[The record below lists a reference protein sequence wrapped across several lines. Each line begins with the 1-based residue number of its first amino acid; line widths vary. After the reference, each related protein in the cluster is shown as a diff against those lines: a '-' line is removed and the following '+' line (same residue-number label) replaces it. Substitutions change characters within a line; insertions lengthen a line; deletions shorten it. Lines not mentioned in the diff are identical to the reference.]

1 MLFRIL
7 LAVQNAN
14 LRRNIGRSLPD
25 AMIETVSVR
34 KLFWKRFTNI
44 NVDCIVIDRTLLPK
58 PEAQSIA
65 HLHQL
70 PDSPAVIVLSEKEDP
85 EGRAQLLAAGC
96 EAMLNSMLPPQTL
109 FKTLSMII
117 DRIRLKK
124 VDDFTQRRATA
135 QSRLSDF
142 VSNSSAMQTF
152 MHVVYRVVDSD
163 APLLIQGET
172 GVGKERL
179 ARAIHIESH
188 RSAGPFIAVNC
199 GALPESLL
207 ESELFGHEEG
217 AFTGATRSRR
227 GCFEL
232 AHRGTIFLDEISE
245 MPVHLQ
251 VKLLRVLQ
259 DYEIQ
264 PVGAEKTI
272 KIDVRLMTSTNR
284 NLDEE
289 IRLGRFRKD
298 LYYRLSVVS
307 LTVPPLRERREDIPA
322 LVKSHIAFL
331 RKESCGLRPRIGG
344 GRTIAPEAMT
354 ALSQYSW
361 PGNVRELINVIERA
375 MLLCTGDEITP
386 ADLPESISGT
396 TSTSALRKESRG
408 QQSHATSDLT
418 LMAGGSKSLLDLP
431 WRKARRIFLNRL
443 EREYLRRL
451 LESTKGH
458 IGQTAKLANMQP
470 RSLFDKMKKH
480 GLRKEDFRN

>member
-7 LAVQNAN
+7 LAVQSAG
-14 LRRNIGRSLPD
+14 LRRHIVKSLPD
-25 AMIETVSVR
+25 AMIETISVR
-34 KLFWKRFTNI
+34 KLFWKRFANI

-65 HLHQL
+65 HLHKL

-85 EGRAQLLAAGC
+85 EGRAHLLAAGC
-96 EAMLNSMLPPQTL
+96 EAMLNSMLPPRTL
-109 FKTLSMII
+109 CETLSMIL

-124 VDDFTQRRATA
+124 VDDFTQPRVAT
-135 QSRLSDF
+135 QSHLSDF
-142 VSNSSAMQTF
+142 VSNSSAMRTF

-179 ARAIHIESH
+179 ARAIHVESH

-232 AHRGTIFLDEISE
+232 SHRGTIFLDEISE

-264 PVGAEKTI
+264 PVGAEKSI
-272 KIDVRLMTSTNR
+272 KIDVRLMASTNR

-331 RKESCGLRPRIGG
+331 RPRIGG
-344 GRTIAPEAMT
+344 GYTIAPEAMT
-354 ALSQYSW
+354 ALSRYSW

-386 ADLPESISGT
+386 ADLPESISST
-396 TSTSALRKESRG
+396 ASTSG
-408 QQSHATSDLT
+408 QHLHTASDLLT
-418 LMAGGSKSLLDLP
+418 FTTDGSKPVLELP
-431 WRKARRIFLNRL
+431 WRKARRIFLDRL

-458 IGQTAKLANMQP
+458 IGQTAKVANMQP

-480 GLRKEDFRN
+480 GLRKEDFRK

>member
-1 MLFRIL
+1 MLFRVL
-7 LAVQNAN
+7 LSIRNVA
-14 LRRNIGRSLPD
+14 LRRYIQKSLPD
-25 AMIETVSVR
+25 VMLENVNLR
-34 KLFWKRFTNI
+34 KPFYERFANV
-44 NVDCIVIDRTLLPK
+44 NVDCIVIDRILLPE
-58 PEAQSIA
+58 PISRNIA
-65 HLHQL
+65 HLRQF
-70 PDSPAVIVLSEKEDP
+70 PDSPAVIVLSENEYPED
-85 EGRAQLLAAGC
+85 RARLLAAGC
-96 EAMLNSMLPPQTL
+96 EAVLNSTLPPQTL
-109 FKTLSMII
+109 CETFATILERLRLRKDEYFK
-117 DRIRLKK
+117 
-124 VDDFTQRRATA
+124 QRRSTT

-142 VSNSSAMQTF
+142 ISISPAMRAF
-152 MHVVYRVVDSD
+152 MNVVYRVVNSD

-179 ARAIHIESH
+179 SRAIHAESF
-188 RSAGPFIAVNC
+188 RSASPFVAVNC

-259 DYEIQ
+259 EYEIQ
-264 PVGAEKTI
+264 PVGAEKAI
-272 KIDVRLMTSTNR
+272 KIDIRLIASTNR

-307 LTVPPLRERREDIPA
+307 LSIPPLRERREDIPS

-331 RKESCGLRPRIGG
+331 RPRIGG
-344 GRTIAPEAMT
+344 ANAVAPEVMA
-354 ALSQYSW
+354 ALCEYSW

-375 MLLCTGDEITP
+375 LLLCNQDEITLV
-386 ADLPESISGT
+386 DLPDSIRGTASAPAKEQQSISDMLKLPT
-396 TSTSALRKESRG
+396 DS
-408 QQSHATSDLT
+408 
-418 LMAGGSKSLLDLP
+418 SKFLLEQP
-431 WRKARRIFLNRL
+431 WPTARRMFLNHL
-443 EREYLRRL
+443 EREYFKHL

-458 IGQTAKLANMQP
+458 IGQTAKRANIRP
-470 RSLFDKMKKH
+470 RSLFDKMRKH
-480 GLRKEDFRN
+480 GLHKEDFKR

>member
-1 MLFRIL
+1 MLFRVL
-7 LAVQNAN
+7 LAVRNAG
-14 LRRNIGRSLPD
+14 LRRHIAKSLPD
-25 AMIETVSVR
+25 TIVEVVSTR
-34 KLFWKRFTNI
+34 KLFWERFGNV
-44 NVDCIVIDRTLLPK
+44 NVDCIVVERSLLPA
-58 PEAQSIA
+58 PEVQSIA

-70 PDSPAVIVLSEKEDP
+70 PDSPAVIVLSDEEDP
-85 EGRAQLLAAGC
+85 AGRAHLLAAGC
-96 EAMLNSMLPPQTL
+96 EAMLNSTLPPQTL
-109 FKTLSMII
+109 CETLAMIL
-117 DRIRLKK
+117 DRLRAKR
-124 VDDFTQRRATA
+124 VENFAQRTATS

-142 VSNSSAMQTF
+142 VSNSPAMRTF
-152 MHVVYRVVDSD
+152 MHVVYRVAGSD

-179 ARAIHIESH
+179 ARAIHTESP

-259 DYEIQ
+259 EYEIQ
-264 PVGAEKTI
+264 PVGAEKPI
-272 KIDVRLMTSTNR
+272 KIDVRLMASTNR

-307 LTVPPLRERREDIPA
+307 LTVPPLRERREDIPP
-322 LVKSHIAFL
+322 LVSSHMVF
-331 RKESCGLRPRIGG
+331 LRPRIGG
-344 GRTIAPEAMT
+344 GCTIDPEAMT
-354 ALSQYSW
+354 ALSRYSW
-361 PGNVRELINVIERA
+361 PGNVRELINVVERA
-375 MLLCTGDEITP
+375 LLLCAEDRITL
-386 ADLPESISGT
+386 ADLPESISGAAT
-396 TSTSALRKESRG
+396 APSQQLHAESAVPP
-408 QQSHATSDLT
+408 LT
-418 LMAGGSKSLLDLP
+418 ADGSKSLADQP
-431 WRKARRIFLNRL
+431 WRTVRREYLDRL
-443 EREYLRRL
+443 EREYLRQL
-451 LESTKGH
+451 LDYTGGH
-458 IGQTAKLANMQP
+458 IGQTAKRAQMQP

-480 GLRKEDFRN
+480 GLRKEDFRR

>member
-1 MLFRIL
+1 MLIRVL
-7 LAVQNAN
+7 LAVRNVS
-14 LRRNIGRSLPD
+14 LRRQIVKSLPD
-25 AMIETVSVR
+25 AMIETINVR
-34 KLFWKRFTNI
+34 KLFWERFAHV
-44 NVDCIVIDRTLLPK
+44 NVDCIVIDRDLLPE
-58 PEAQSIA
+58 PEVQSIA

-70 PDSPAVIVLSEKEDP
+70 PDCPAVIVLSEKEDP
-85 EGRAQLLAAGC
+85 EGRAHLLAAGC
-96 EAMLNSMLPPQTL
+96 EAMLNSTLPTQTL
-109 FKTLSMII
+109 CETLVTIL
-117 DRIRLKK
+117 DRIRMKK
-124 VDDFTQRRATA
+124 VEDFAQRRATTP
-135 QSRLSDF
+135 SRLSDF
-142 VSNSSAMQTF
+142 VSNSTTMQAF
-152 MHVVYRVVDSD
+152 MHVVYRVVGSD
-163 APLLIQGET
+163 APLLILGET
-172 GVGKERL
+172 GAGKERL
-179 ARAIHIESH
+179 ARAIHAESP

-207 ESELFGHEEG
+207 ESELFGHKEG

-259 DYEIQ
+259 EFEIQ

-272 KIDVRLMTSTNR
+272 KIDVRLMASTNR

-331 RKESCGLRPRIGG
+331 RPRIGR
-344 GRTIAPEAMT
+344 GRTIAPEAMA
-354 ALSQYSW
+354 ALSMYSW

-375 MLLCTGDEITP
+375 MLLCATDEITL

-396 TSTSALRKESRG
+396 ISASSQK
-408 QQSHATSDLT
+408 SHVMPDTFRFSEDGT
-418 LMAGGSKSLLDLP
+418 KSLLELP
-431 WRKARRIFLNRL
+431 WRKMRRIFLDRL
-443 EREYLRRL
+443 EREYLGRL

-458 IGQTAKLANMQP
+458 IGRTAKMAGMRP
-470 RSLFDKMKKH
+470 RSLFDKMKKY
-480 GLRKEDFRN
+480 GLCKEDFRK

>member
-1 MLFRIL
+1 MLIRVL
-7 LAVQNAN
+7 LAVRNAS
-14 LRRNIGRSLPD
+14 LRRHIVKSLPE
-25 AMIETVSVR
+25 AMIETINIR
-34 KLFWKRFTNI
+34 KLFWERFAHV
-44 NVDCIVIDRTLLPK
+44 NVDSIVIDRVLLPE
-58 PEAQSIA
+58 PEVQSIS

-70 PDSPAVIVLSEKEDP
+70 PDCPAVIVLSEKEDP
-85 EGRAQLLAAGC
+85 EGRAHLLAAGC
-96 EAMLNSMLPPQTL
+96 EAMLNSTLPIHTL
-109 FKTLSMII
+109 CETLAMIL
-117 DRIRLKK
+117 DRVRMKK
-124 VDDFTQRRATA
+124 VDDFAQRRATA

-142 VSNSSAMQTF
+142 VSNSTTMQAF
-152 MHVVYRVVDSD
+152 MHIVYRVASSD

-172 GVGKERL
+172 GAGKERL
-179 ARAIHIESH
+179 ARAIHVESP

-207 ESELFGHEEG
+207 ESELFGHKEG

-259 DYEIQ
+259 EYEIQ
-264 PVGAEKTI
+264 PVGAEKSI
-272 KIDVRLMTSTNR
+272 KIDVRLMASTNR

-307 LTVPPLRERREDIPA
+307 LTVPALRERREDIPA
-322 LVKSHIAFL
+322 LVMSHIAF
-331 RKESCGLRPRIGG
+331 LRPRIGG
-344 GRTIAPEAMT
+344 GRTITPEAMA
-354 ALSQYSW
+354 ALSRYSW

-375 MLLCTGDEITP
+375 MLLCTGDEITL

-396 TSTSALRKESRG
+396 TSAHSLKIHTM
-408 QQSHATSDLT
+408 HDVLT
-418 LMAGGSKSLLDLP
+418 HTANGSKPLLKLP
-431 WRKARRIFLNRL
+431 WRKARRIFLDRL
-443 EREYLRRL
+443 EREYLSRL
-451 LESTKGH
+451 LESTNGH
-458 IGQTAKLANMQP
+458 IGQTAKIADMRP

-480 GLRKEDFRN
+480 GLRKEDFRR

>member
-1 MLFRIL
+1 MLFRVL
-7 LAVQNAN
+7 LAVQNVS
-14 LRRNIGRSLPD
+14 LRRQITKSLPD
-25 AMIETVSVR
+25 AIIEAVSVR
-34 KLFWKRFTNI
+34 KLFWKRFANI
-44 NVDCIVIDRTLLPK
+44 NVDCIVIDRTFLPQ

-70 PDSPAVIVLSEKEDP
+70 PDSPAVIVLSQKEDP
-85 EGRAQLLAAGC
+85 EGRAHLLAAGC
-96 EAMLNSMLPPQTL
+96 EAMLNSTLPPQTL
-109 FKTLSMII
+109 CETLAMIL
-117 DRIRLKK
+117 DRIRQKK
-124 VDDFTQRRATA
+124 AGDFAQRRATA

-142 VSNSSAMQTF
+142 VSNSPAMQTF
-152 MHVVYRVVDSD
+152 MNVVYRVVDSD

-179 ARAIHIESH
+179 ARAIHTESP
-188 RSAGPFIAVNC
+188 RSSGPFIAVNC

-245 MPVHLQ
+245 MPSHLQ

-259 DYEIQ
+259 EYEIQ
-264 PVGAEKTI
+264 PVGAEKAI
-272 KIDVRLMTSTNR
+272 RIDVRLMASTNR

-322 LVKSHIAFL
+322 LVKSHITF
-331 RKESCGLRPRIGG
+331 LRPRIGG
-344 GRTIAPEAMT
+344 GRTIAPEALT
-354 ALSQYSW
+354 ALSLYSW

-375 MLLCTGDEITP
+375 MLLCTSDEISP
-386 ADLPESISGT
+386 ADLPESIGGT
-396 TSTSALRKESRG
+396 ASTSAS
-408 QQSHATSDLT
+408 QSHATSDVLT
-418 LMAGGSKSLLDLP
+418 LPTDGTKSLVEMP
-431 WRKARRIFLNRL
+431 WRNARRIFLNRL
-443 EREYLRRL
+443 EREYLRQL

-458 IGQTAKLANMQP
+458 IGQTAKLAGMQP

-480 GLRKEDFRN
+480 GLRKEDFRK

>member
-1 MLFRIL
+1 MLIRVL
-7 LAVQNAN
+7 LAVQNVS
-14 LRRNIGRSLPD
+14 LRRHISKSLPD
-25 AMIETVSVR
+25 AMIETVNIR
-34 KLFWKRFTNI
+34 KLFWERFAQV
-44 NVDCIVIDRTLLPK
+44 NVDCIVINRALLPE
-58 PEAQSIA
+58 PEVKSIA

-70 PDSPAVIVLSEKEDP
+70 PDSPAVIVLSDREDP
-85 EGRAQLLAAGC
+85 EGRAHLLAAGC
-96 EAMLNSMLPPQTL
+96 EAMLNSTLPPQTL
-109 FKTLSMII
+109 CETLAMIL
-117 DRIRLKK
+117 DRIRMKK
-124 VDDFTQRRATA
+124 VEDFAQRRATTP
-135 QSRLSDF
+135 SHLSDF
-142 VSNSSAMQTF
+142 VSNSATMQAF
-152 MHVVYRVVDSD
+152 MRVVYRVVSSD

-172 GVGKERL
+172 GAGKERL
-179 ARAIHIESH
+179 ARAIHAESL

-207 ESELFGHEEG
+207 ESELFGHKEG

-259 DYEIQ
+259 EYEIQ
-264 PVGAEKTI
+264 PVGAEKSI
-272 KIDVRLMTSTNR
+272 KIDVRLMASTNR

-331 RKESCGLRPRIGG
+331 RPRIGG
-344 GRTIAPEAMT
+344 GRTIAPEAMA
-354 ALSQYSW
+354 ALSRYSW

-375 MLLCTGDEITP
+375 MLLCTGDEITL

-396 TSTSALRKESRG
+396 TSVSFSKT
-408 QQSHATSDLT
+408 HAVHDELT
-418 LMAGGSKSLLDLP
+418 LTAHGSKPLLGLP
-431 WRKARRIFLNRL
+431 WRKARRIFLDRL

-458 IGQTAKLANMQP
+458 IGQTAKMAGMQP

-480 GLRKEDFRN
+480 GLRKEDFRR